1 VPAASC
7 FLRASCTTSGSCA
20 RERLASETQPGMLA
34 GELSMAMLASPL
46 RLAEVSPETAVLES
60 YQRNRTGEGCTY
72 SKTPL

>member
-1 VPAASC
+1 
-7 FLRASCTTSGSCA
+7 
-20 RERLASETQPGMLA
+20 MLA